1 MSRQGVTDGGPS
13 AAVAV
18 TPKGLRAGIL
28 DLGDL
33 TMLGMASTAP
43 VFALSVT
50 LGLIVSR
57 VGDFAPLAL
66 LLGFAPVLL
75 VALAFRE
82 LNARE
87 PDCGTSF
94 TWVRRAFGPYSGWAA
109 GFATAVASVV
119 VLVNLGHVA
128 AQYLWAL
135 ISRGS
140 WEVSPW
146 LTVPTALVIMAAMC
160 WVNSRG
166 IRMGEN
172 VQRTLT
178 YVQYIA
184 LGVLAIALV
193 VGVVRDGAAE
203 VFHWGWFDL
212 GAALQDPSRLG
223 QGVLL
228 AIFLFWGWDT
238 CFSLNEESDDPSRT
252 PGRGALLSTVAL
264 VLVYLALTVLLMMF
278 ASTDTNGI
286 GLGNP
291 DNSGDVMG
299 ALRETALGPWGWV
312 VLVSL
317 LGSIL
322 SGAQATVLPVTRSL
336 LAMGRQGALPAR
348 LGSVEPATQAPR
360 TVSWVVFGAAGVY
373 YLVLTFLGA
382 NVMIDSANAV
392 TVFIAFYYAVTAF
405 ACVWTFRHTL
415 RDSAR
420 NLWLRG
426 ILPLLGGV
434 LLTVAFVSGII
445 QWAKPEFSQTAAG
458 GVGGTLVVVLV
469 LAVLGIGLLLW
480 ARFSSA
486 TRAYFTSRAS

>member
-1 MSRQGVTDGGPS
+1 MSPQEASTRFSERTLS
-13 AAVAV
+13 V

-66 LLGFAPVLL
+66 ILGFLPVLF
-75 VALAFRE
+75 VVFAFRE

-87 PDCGTSF
+87 PDCGSSF
-94 TWVRRAFGPYSGWAA
+94 TWVRRAFGPSTGWLA
-109 GFATAVASVV
+109 GMATAVASIV

-128 AQYLWAL
+128 SQYLWFLA
-135 ISRGS
+135 SRGS

-146 LTVPTALVIMAAMC
+146 LTIPTALLIIAAMC

-166 IRMGEN
+166 IRIGEH
-172 VQRTLT
+172 VQRVLT
-178 YVQYIA
+178 YVQYVA
-184 LGVLAIALV
+184 LGILAVALV
-193 VGVVRDGAAE
+193 VGVVARGASQ
-203 VFHWGWFDL
+203 VFDWSWFDL
-212 GAALQDPSRLG
+212 GAALQDPGRLG

-228 AIFLFWGWDT
+228 AVFLFWGWDT
-238 CFSLNEESDDPSRT
+238 CFSLNEESDDPART
-252 PGRGALLSTVAL
+252 PGRGALLSTLAL
-264 VLVYLALTVLLMMF
+264 GLVYLALTVLLMIF
-278 ASTDTNGI
+278 ASTDSTGA

-291 DNSGDVMG
+291 DNAGDVLG
-299 ALRETALGPWGWV
+299 GLRDMALGPWGWI

-317 LGSIL
+317 LGSML

-336 LAMGRQGALPAR
+336 LAMGRRGAIPSA
-348 LGSVEPATQAPR
+348 LGTVEPGTQAPR
-360 TVSWVVFGAAGVY
+360 AASVLVGISAGAY
-373 YLVLTFLGA
+373 YLLLNALGA
-382 NVMIDSANAV
+382 EIMVDSANAV

-405 ACVWTFRHTL
+405 ACVWMFRATL

-426 ILPLLGGV
+426 ILPGLGG
-434 LLTVAFVSGII
+434 LLLAVAFVSAVV
-445 QWAKPEFSQTAAG
+445 QWGNPEFSQTRLG
-458 GVGGTLVVVLV
+458 GLGGTLAVAIV
-469 LAVLGIGLLLW
+469 LAVLSAGLLFW
-480 ARFSSA
+480 ARFA
-486 TRAYFTSRAS
+486 PGTRAYFTAQES